1 MKNLKLNLKG
11 LCGYRQSLLPRSPQ
25 PRDNRE
31 MSERRPS
38 EERTLL
44 ASLPQRFGRY
54 AAMLFMLLTLGLGQ
68 MWGADGDATDSQN
81 AQSVTYSTPQYIYTP
96 NLSTQDTLIL
106 KHQDTTPAGSW
117 WQRNGWNFIQAAL
130 LLVLGAMMSLIT
142 GQVSARIERK
152 KKKQEMI
159 EGKAIEVEEKI
170 YQWFVKIR
178 NAADE
183 ATREKLLLQVDL
195 QLNEAELTM
204 RTPLY
209 LAAVDLRNFYTSY
222 NLDDAESTERE
233 EAMFA
238 KYKTLYRQNNG

>member
-1 MKNLKLNLKG
+1 MKNFNLIKR
-11 LCGYRQSLLPRSPQ
+11 LFMDSHEKQS
-25 PRDNRE
+25 
-31 MSERRPS
+31 
-38 EERTLL
+38 
-44 ASLPQRFGRY
+44 PQRFGRY
-54 AAMLFMLLTLGLGQ
+54 AAMLIMLLTLGVGQ
-68 MWGADGDATDSQN
+68 MWSADGDNADSQN
-81 AQSVTYSTPQYIYTP
+81 VQSVTCSTPQYIYTP

-130 LLVLGAMMSLIT
+130 LLLLGALMSLLT
-142 GQVSARIERK
+142 GLVSSQIERK

-178 NAADE
+178 NAEDE

-209 LAAVDLRNFYTSY
+209 LSAVDLRNFYTTY

-233 EAMFA
+233 EALFA